1 MAETMTEHEIAE
13 LRMAFSIFDK
23 DGDGKIN
30 TEELGI
36 GMRRLGQNLTEAE
49 LQDVV
54 KQIGT
59 DGEGGI
65 EFSDLLALMMKNT
78 MSSAVGELELFQ
90 QFKAFDRDGNG
101 YISPQELHHVMA
113 NLGDDLTA
121 KEIDEMVREADV
133 DGDGRISWEE
143 FKNLM
148 MPE

>member
-1 MAETMTEHEIAE
+1 
-13 LRMAFSIFDK
+13 
-23 DGDGKIN
+23 
-30 TEELGI
+30 
-36 GMRRLGQNLTEAE
+36 
-49 LQDVV
+49 
-54 KQIGT
+54 
-59 DGEGGI
+59 
-65 EFSDLLALMMKNT
+65 MMKNT

>member
-65 EFSDLLALMMKNT
+65 EFSDLLA
-78 MSSAVGELELFQ
+78 
-90 QFKAFDRDGNG
+90 
-101 YISPQELHHVMA
+101 
-113 NLGDDLTA
+113 
-121 KEIDEMVREADV
+121 
-133 DGDGRISWEE
+133 
-143 FKNLM
+143 
-148 MPE
+148 